1 MGRIFQA
8 YGELHL
14 WGKDENGTPISGLL
28 KDSPESHQSK
38 PSGDLNRP
46 LLMFWPNYHTNVLFI
61 AFISQNILL
70 QKIADIPLL
79 IKALLKPNEWGISLK
94 WDVISKSHLREAISQ
109 TGPRDAVVYK
119 RPQKTETFHERTTKF
134 FWVFNCFGLIIM
146 KQVFGVIF
154 PKMSA
159 YGD

>member
-1 MGRIFQA
+1 MGSC
-8 YGELHL
+8 
-14 WGKDENGTPISGLL
+14 TSGVRMKIALL
-28 KDSPESHQSK
+28 YQGYWKILQKAIRANLQETWT
-38 PSGDLNRP
+38 DLF
-46 LLMFWPNYHTNVLFI
+46 LMFWPNYHTNVLFI
-61 AFISQNILL
+61 AFISQNIRL
-70 QKIADIPLL
+70 QKIEDTPLL

-109 TGPRDAVVYK
+109 TGPRDAVIYK

-154 PKMSA
+154 SKDVCLRGLKES
-159 YGD
+159 YRE